1 MTANIPKNKL
11 MLKVGI
17 LSISTLLTAASA
29 VSGTIPMMA
38 KQYPDQSTAS
48 IQALLT
54 IPSIGMVIFVLLST
68 LFIKFLGKRKTVLL
82 GLILGLVGGIVP
94 FFVSDFHIIQIAR
107 FLLGAGNGLYS
118 TSTASL
124 IGDIWSGDEQRNLL
138 GYQSAVQ
145 TLGQSFAVFVA
156 GLLLGIN
163 WHAAYLVYV
172 LFIPIIILFA
182 LNYTSKTEN
191 AIKTEQAK
199 VIAKNKPEKKT
210 MNAPVMAIVA
220 IILSGLYF
228 VAIMPQQTDT
238 AMALQQMNVPGQAF
252 FSTSLALAGIVG
264 ALITALYGRIYKVL
278 KFYTPVLAMVMG
290 IIGYMGVLH
299 SSNMIVFT
307 ISMMI
312 ISGSSI
318 IFPYIYGAVMED
330 VPATSKD
337 FFLSLAK
344 VFNNGGAFISPYA
357 IAAIGSMTGL
367 TSPVDILKI
376 AISILFVVGMI
387 FIILGI
393 VKTNKANKVK
403 HNLNN
408 KNMQHKL
415 G

>member
-1 MTANIPKNKL
+1 M
-11 MLKVGI
+11 
-17 LSISTLLTAASA
+17 
-29 VSGTIPMMA
+29 
-38 KQYPDQSTAS
+38 
-48 IQALLT
+48 
-54 IPSIGMVIFVLLST
+54 
-68 LFIKFLGKRKTVLL
+68 
-82 GLILGLVGGIVP
+82 
-94 FFVSDFHIIQIAR
+94 
-107 FLLGAGNGLYS
+107 GAGNGLYS

-199 VIAKNKPEKKT
+199 VIAKNKQEKKT